1 MKAIDVMN
9 HFREIGTWVNWERT
23 VDRFLHGNPEVEVRG
38 IAVAWIA
45 SNAALQKAAEKGLNL
60 FISHEPCFYGRSEER
75 PAARELAQKKR
86 AFMDRHGI
94 TLLRCHDTWDRMPEI
109 GIPDAWG
116 DFLGFETEPRPVE
129 SFYKICLMEETTVE
143 DVARRIL
150 EKVKP
155 LGQDC
160 VMVLGDQQK
169 RVSRM
174 AIGTGAI
181 SNPVMMFALN
191 PDQPR
196 LHPDCRR
203 YNKHA
208 RQRPLGNR
216 PGNPAPH
223 RQSSRSGVPRHD
235 GHGPLLAGE
244 IPRNPGRVP
253 ECRLSLQHHR
263 RLAFAASLTTE
274 DDTADADCRVL
285 SHSPETCSNR
295 RKRS

>member
-23 VDRFLHGNPEVEVRG
+23 VDSFLHGDPEAEVRG

-45 SNAALQKAAEKGLNL
+45 SNAALQEAAEKGLNL

-75 PAARELAQKKR
+75 PPAQELARKKR
-86 AFMDRHGI
+86 AFMDRHSI

-143 DVARRIL
+143 DAARRIL

-160 VMVLGDQQK
+160 VMILGDRQK
-169 RVSRM
+169 RISRM

-191 PDQPR
+191 PDCI
-196 LHPDCRR
+196 LIVDDTI
-203 YNKHA
+203 NT
-208 RQRPLGNR
+208 
-216 PGNPAPH
+216 PGN
-223 RQSSRSGVPRHD
+223 
-235 GHGPLLAGE
+235 GHWAIDQGIPLLIVSHPVAE
-244 IPRNPGRVP
+244 YPGMMAMARYLQEKFPGTPV
-253 ECRLSLQHHR
+253 EYLSV
-263 RLAFAASLTTE
+263 AFPYSTI
-274 DDTADADCRVL
+274 VG
-285 SHSPETCSNR
+285 
-295 RKRS
+295 